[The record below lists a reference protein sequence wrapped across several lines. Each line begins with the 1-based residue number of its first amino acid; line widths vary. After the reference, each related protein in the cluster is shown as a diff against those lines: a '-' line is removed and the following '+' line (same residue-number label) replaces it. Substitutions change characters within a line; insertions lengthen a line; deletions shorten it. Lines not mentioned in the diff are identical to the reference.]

1 MPTLFA
7 IRHFASFLFS
17 REPKPRVL
25 ISVLFPSG
33 LTCKQAP
40 SSSIHFTRYND
51 FFCLALA
58 SFYRWSLRKDAKCD
72 HSQCKLDAQ
81 NHVAPAFSCTSSL
94 KQHIYRN
101 PLPLE
106 TPLQLVALFSKE
118 PILNRPPHVL
128 SLIHISEPTRPY

>member
-1 MPTLFA
+1 MC
-7 IRHFASFLFS
+7 IRD
-17 REPKPRVL
+17 R
-25 ISVLFPSG
+25 
-33 LTCKQAP
+33 CKQAP

-72 HSQCKLDAQ
+72 HSVSKLDAQ
-81 NHVAPAFSCTSSL
+81 NHIAPPFSCTSSL

-118 PILNRPPHVL
+118 PTLDRPPHVVFPVDAVCVVIVL
-128 SLIHISEPTRPY
+128 SLIHIS